1 MKNAAKKGESTEMTL
16 TVSPEAAARKGVTV
30 GVNGPPP
37 VGRVV
42 VAVPFP
48 NVAVGTG
55 GTLGITLVGVT
66 LSVVTGVVP
75 GVLVTVA
82 GPFGLVETLFETEE
96 LADEEPHPQ
105 PST

>member
-1 MKNAAKKGESTEMTL
+1 MTL
-16 TVSPEAAARKGVTV
+16 TVSSEATPRKGVTA
-30 GVNGPPP
+30 GENDPLP

-66 LSVVTGVVP
+66 LGVVTGVVP
-75 GVLVTVA
+75 GMLVTVA
-82 GPFGLVETLFETEE
+82 GPFKLVETLFKTEE
-96 LADEEPHPQ
+96 LLDEEPHLQ
-105 PST
+105 PLT

>member
-1 MKNAAKKGESTEMTL
+1 MKSAAKKGESTEMTL
-16 TVSPEAAARKGVTV
+16 TVSSEATPRKGVTV
-30 GVNGPPP
+30 GVNDPLP

-66 LSVVTGVVP
+66 LGVVTGVVP
-75 GVLVTVA
+75 GVLVIVA
-82 GPFGLVETLFETEE
+82 GPFELVETLFKTEE
-96 LADEEPHPQ
+96 LVDEEPHLQ
-105 PST
+105 PLT

>member
-1 MKNAAKKGESTEMTL
+1 MTL
-16 TVSPEAAARKGVTV
+16 TVNPEAAPKKGATV
-30 GVNGPPP
+30 GVNDPLP
-37 VGRVV
+37 VGRVI

-48 NVAVGTG
+48 NVAIGTG

-66 LSVVTGVVP
+66 LGVVTGVVP

-82 GPFGLVETLFETEE
+82 GPSELVETLFETEE
-96 LADEEPHPQ
+96 LVDEEPHPQ